1 MPVASKQL
9 SATVS
14 RLSRGNFGF
23 CMTRSRFD
31 TSSAVQ
37 VCSASLHS
45 PDTVYTAPLPE
56 RSAPQL
62 LIAAPSGGLHTLSAQ
77 PMRWVCHHL
86 LFSIQQ
92 NILSLIRDTPNG
104 GKERRQNLGVFVLAT
119 YQRGQNTKPVIHQF
133 SIYLINLFF
142 L

>member
-31 TSSAVQ
+31 NSSAVQ

-92 NILSLIRDTPNG
+92 NILSLIRDTPNNG
-104 GKERRQNLGVFVLAT
+104 IRAFAVIARNNPFVDLNKFKA
-119 YQRGQNTKPVIHQF
+119 VA
-133 SIYLINLFF
+133 
-142 L
+142 